1 LPVSSTA
8 RSKRRWM
15 VPFLAVQLRM
25 NPKSVP
31 EPVVAE
37 PAAGRPAGWAVVGF
51 EGVARPRAMRRWLL
65 PVPES

>member
-1 LPVSSTA
+1 
-8 RSKRRWM
+8 M

-31 EPVVAE
+31 ELVVAE

-51 EGVARPRAMRRWLL
+51 EGVARPRAMKRWLL